1 MEQEARLIL
10 RAQKSGNE
18 RSGQMNLI
26 ILLLIIGAIC
36 SGGLDGILT
45 LFILGFIGMMFFGGG
60 SNVVGVIN
68 LNDK

>member
-1 MEQEARLIL
+1 
-10 RAQKSGNE
+10 
-18 RSGQMNLI
+18 MNLI
-26 ILLLIIGAIC
+26 ILLIIIGAIC